1 MDLIEGSDLA
11 RQPCPGEVESQRWVA
26 EVAEAIEY
34 AHRAGV
40 VHCDLKPSNLLL
52 GRDGH
57 VVVTDF
63 GLARSLAGGDAPHGG
78 TTGFMAPEQSDPDGR
93 VSPRTDVYGL
103 GAVLQALL
111 PERSPEVDALCRRCQ
126 AKEPEGRYAS
136 AAEVASIL
144 RRLLAAQL

>member
-63 GLARSLAGGDAPHGG
+63 GLARSLAGGDTPHGG
-78 TTGFMAPEQSDPDGR
+78 TVGFMAPEQSDSDGR

-103 GAVLQALL
+103 GAGLQAML
-111 PERSPEVDALCRRCQ
+111 PERSHEIDALCRRCL
-126 AKEPEGRYAS
+126 KEDPEERFAS
-136 AAEVASIL
+136 AADLASAL
-144 RRLLAAQL
+144 R